1 MATTPYFA
9 VKIQVRPIFL
19 CLIKQTTVLRKK
31 NLSVSCFSITYLHSG
46 HHIYL
51 DVAGK
56 SFTDITFQADLL
68 RPQLYTCPD
77 RFGIA
82 AQTSDVPY
90 AVVS

>member
-1 MATTPYFA
+1 MRQCVLKVRSYYQVLLTPYY
-9 VKIQVRPIFL
+9 L
-19 CLIKQTTVLRKK
+19 
-31 NLSVSCFSITYLHSG
+31 ITYKTFKFHQNSG

-68 RPQLYTCPD
+68 RPQLYSCPD

>member
-1 MATTPYFA
+1 MNVHLYNFKYLHTKHHTYL
-9 VKIQVRPIFL
+9 PI
-19 CLIKQTTVLRKK
+19 IYKK
-31 NLSVSCFSITYLHSG
+31 NTFELHYNSG

-56 SFTDITFQADLL
+56 SFTDITFQADML
-68 RPQLYTCPD
+68 RPQLYSCPD

>member
-1 MATTPYFA
+1 MAADKP
-9 VKIQVRPIFL
+9 RPLLQNSLTSSTYTRNTIL
-19 CLIKQTTVLRKK
+19 
-31 NLSVSCFSITYLHSG
+31 TYLIIYKKTFELHYYSG

-56 SFTDITFQADLL
+56 SFTDITFQADML
-68 RPQLYTCPD
+68 RPQLYSCPD